1 MIYNV
6 FHIEFDLDNKFG
18 YDWSES
24 KEDFQNQLEEK
35 YVGIWVG
42 TGKKDDVLDDISL
55 KSGFDVKNA
64 CLDIAT
70 QKDLKY
76 YANV

>member
-6 FHIEFDLDNKFG
+6 FHIEFDLDDKFG

-35 YVGIWVG
+35 YVGMWEADSQI
-42 TGKKDDVLDDISL
+42 DALDDITS
-55 KSGFDVKNA
+55 KSGYDIKNA
-64 CLDIAT
+64 CLEE
-70 QKDLKY
+70 
-76 YANV
+76 V

>member
-6 FHIEFDLDNKFG
+6 FHIEFDLDDKFG

-24 KEDFQNQLEEK
+24 KEDFQYQLEEK

-42 TGKKDDVLDDISL
+42 TGSKDDVLDDISL
-55 KSGFDVKNA
+55 KSGFDV
-64 CLDIAT
+64 
-70 QKDLKY
+70 
-76 YANV
+76 